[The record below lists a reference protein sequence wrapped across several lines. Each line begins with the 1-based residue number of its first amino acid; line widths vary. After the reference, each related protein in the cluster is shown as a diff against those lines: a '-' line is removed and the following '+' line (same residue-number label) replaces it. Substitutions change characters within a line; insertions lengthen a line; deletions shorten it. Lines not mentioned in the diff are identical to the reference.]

1 MIKTASQPTPA
12 WNKISK
18 PSTAGLVGF
27 DNLGNSCYMNCIL
40 QCLMHAEPLLN
51 YFLEQGQAQ
60 DGSENN
66 DNNNND
72 NNNDNQSDKWV
83 EKTSYLAEVN
93 KTNPLGSGGLV
104 AAAFCSLL
112 KTVWSGDEST
122 TFSPIE
128 FKATFTAFARH
139 FNNNHQHDAQEFA
152 SSLLDVLHEDLNRV
166 PSSSASSAAD
176 KLKSMSL
183 TSNGSASKPQNKSI
197 TGMDDQQTA
206 LNTWKAHLERNDS
219 VVVDRFQ
226 GLSRSTIRCPRCQKR
241 VSKFDVYTSI
251 HLDLDVN
258 TILDAGTNTNSWA
271 TRLAPGD
278 QHQPKPISIESCL
291 KKFTRDEEL
300 DDSNPWTCPKCKEQ
314 VKAIKT
320 VQLWSTPDVL
330 ILHLKRYTTSI
341 QRDLNGNVNISRMK
355 MDDAIEF
362 PFGNDEQSYLDM
374 NEFIA
379 KDGVASEQSNR
390 YALFGVVDHS
400 GGMDI
405 NQGHYTSTVKHLKE
419 KTWRDY
425 NDTFVTGTP
434 APASGRDSSS
444 TAYLLFYKRVQGSLK
459 WGGMDT
465 VMSLGVKGYKDMK
478 KSSVKPVDDDGFT
491 TVVRKAKKK
500 R

>member
-1 MIKTASQPTPA
+1 MSKTASQPA
-12 WNKISK
+12 WNKIPSK

-51 YFLEQGQAQ
+51 YFLEQRK
-60 DGSENN
+60 DESENN
-66 DNNNND
+66 
-72 NNNDNQSDKWV
+72 NQCGQWV
-83 EKTSYLAEVN
+83 EKSSYLKEVN

-122 TFSPIE
+122 FSPVE

-166 PSSSASSAAD
+166 SPAAD
-176 KLKSMSL
+176 KLKSLSL
-183 TSNGSASKPQNKSI
+183 GANKTQNI

-226 GLSRSTIRCPRCQKR
+226 GLSRSTICCPRCQKR

-251 HLDLDVN
+251 HLDLDVK

-271 TRLAPGD
+271 NRLAPGE
-278 QHQPKPISIESCL
+278 QAPISIESCL
-291 KKFTRDEEL
+291 NKFTRNEEL
-300 DDSNPWTCPKCKEQ
+300 DDSNPWNCTKCKEQ

-320 VQLWSTPDVL
+320 VQLWSTPDIL

-341 QRDLNGNVNISRMK
+341 SRDVNGNVSISRMK

-362 PFGNDEQSYLDM
+362 PVGNDEGSYLDL
-374 NEFIA
+374 NEFVA

-405 NQGHYTSTVKHLKE
+405 NQGHYTSTVQHLKE
-419 KTWRDY
+419 KTWCDY

-434 APASGRDSSS
+434 APNGRDSSS
-444 TAYLLFYKRVQGSLK
+444 TAYLLFYKRVQGSFK
-459 WGGMDT
+459 WGGMDK
-465 VMSLGVKGYKDMK
+465 VMSLGLKGYKDMK
-478 KSSVKPVDDDGFT
+478 KSSAKAVDDDGFT
-491 TVVRKAKKK
+491 TVVRKSKKK